1 MTTRLPPI
9 SNQELRRLYA
19 ECVALGQ
26 VASVTDWT
34 PPPTTA
40 RELIER
46 IRKDKE

>member
-9 SNQELRRLYA
+9 SNQELKRLYA

-26 VASVTDWT
+26 VAAVSEWT

-40 RELIER
+40 QELIDR
-46 IRKDKE
+46 IRKGKP